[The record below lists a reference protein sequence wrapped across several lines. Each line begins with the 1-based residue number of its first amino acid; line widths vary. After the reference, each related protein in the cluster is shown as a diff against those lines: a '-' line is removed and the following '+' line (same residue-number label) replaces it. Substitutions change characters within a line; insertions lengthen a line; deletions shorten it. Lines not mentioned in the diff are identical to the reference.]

1 MKTIAFGVVGI
12 FLSLNGFAQ
21 SLDAPAV
28 AAGDMWTYRDTRETG
43 QTGWTQTHDEIKV
56 SRTTTSTIYFS
67 QKQSDSTQPIKE
79 VFAGLDWARIRDV
92 NGKETVV
99 NKPLSF
105 PLSIGKTWEIQYTEQ
120 HPNKAHKYEQMND
133 KYTVVGYESID
144 VPAGKFKAL
153 KIEVEGKWVAEKEPA
168 QAVIQGAETTQN
180 GTSMTTEV
188 RKTTADTASGRL
200 YKAFWYVPEV
210 KRWVKSVE
218 EYYSSGGTRNER
230 YTAELE
236 SFKVN

>member
-1 MKTIAFGVVGI
+1 MALRNLWTR
-12 FLSLNGFAQ
+12 LQ
-21 SLDAPAV
+21 SL
-28 AAGDMWTYRDTRETG
+28 RETCG
-43 QTGWTQTHDEIKV
+43 RTATRAKLGRRDGLKLTMK
-56 SRTTTSTIYFS
+56 SKFPRTTTSTIYFS

-200 YKAFWYVPEV
+200 YKAFCMFL
-210 KRWVKSVE
+210 K
-218 EYYSSGGTRNER
+218 
-230 YTAELE
+230 
-236 SFKVN
+236 